1 MQTGLIDSGR
11 ICPTGLEFGGGGI
24 KRLHKVE
31 GWRIEVAA
39 PSVFFCNLC
48 FLNPQHMDGGARRL
62 AMDVTGANIA
72 YAFARRE
79 YAFEKISEGG
89 RVLDAVSNPGL

>member
-1 MQTGLIDSGR
+1 M
-11 ICPTGLEFGGGGI
+11 
-24 KRLHKVE
+24 V
-31 GWRIEVAA
+31 
-39 PSVFFCNLC
+39 
-48 FLNPQHMDGGARRL
+48 
-62 AMDVTGANIA
+62 MDVTGASDDVDIA